1 MTDDIE
7 ARLRTHGRY
16 GLAWEA
22 ADHIA
27 QLEAGRAI
35 EREMLRNAA
44 ARIERLEA
52 ERDIWRREAIE
63 SQAQVH
69 AAAMLAV
76 KGSST

>member
-69 AAAMLAV
+69 ALAMLAV